1 MQKNTDITQIEIL
14 KNLIKL
20 DEPYEKNDKY
30 KYNNGN
36 IAKTIRYI
44 KRDIKNSLKIIKFFK
59 EKSDRFEK
67 NLPYYHSAGSEKKY
81 IIKLNQSEE
90 YKTKLNKIL
99 QQKKELEDL
108 LNKFTTLLE
117 DTIIQLI
124 YLELENSK
132 DLETLIENLK
142 QNYISKETFNYI
154 KKKEKNSTSKIDIL
168 PELLNSRIQN
178 QFKILKLYHLK
189 NKEMNIIENKEINP
203 AINEY
208 KKNFYI
214 NETLNLPK
222 NMNKKQINLFI
233 NNVKNLII
241 NLTYLNILKN

>member
-99 QQKKELEDL
+99 QQKR
-108 LNKFTTLLE
+108 N
-117 DTIIQLI
+117 
-124 YLELENSK
+124 
-132 DLETLIENLK
+132 
-142 QNYISKETFNYI
+142 
-154 KKKEKNSTSKIDIL
+154 
-168 PELLNSRIQN
+168 
-178 QFKILKLYHLK
+178 
-189 NKEMNIIENKEINP
+189 
-203 AINEY
+203 
-208 KKNFYI
+208 
-214 NETLNLPK
+214 
-222 NMNKKQINLFI
+222 
-233 NNVKNLII
+233 
-241 NLTYLNILKN
+241 